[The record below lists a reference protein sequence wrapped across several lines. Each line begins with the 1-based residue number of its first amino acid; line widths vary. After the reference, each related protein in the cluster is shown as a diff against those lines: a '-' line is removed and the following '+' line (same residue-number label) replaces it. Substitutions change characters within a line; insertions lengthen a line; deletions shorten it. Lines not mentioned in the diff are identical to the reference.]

1 MPEFQDYIEND
12 GTINQQSINAL
23 KERLSSGECLR
34 FSNIDSISAEQAQI
48 LFGCLPEDSRN
59 WDLLRFA
66 AVFDNFESF
75 QNAAI
80 QDDFLGF
87 INTWKSGGD
96 IAPPDI
102 APPDIAPPK
111 ETKDTPPN
119 VISKILPFKKPA
131 YVIAS
136 FVVLASASFIG
147 LKTFNFFNGYRVEKD
162 QIVLG
167 AVNPGENYSELEKYL
182 ERSLVPDSLW
192 EYFTGKKIEV
202 TLDASTESD
211 AMPYPYAISAL
222 KNHSWDIGFAYSPIV
237 GMSAVDSGYQ
247 YVAVMFPDSD
257 SYQSSIFVRAD
268 HPIQSL
274 DDLNREHTL
283 ALGDFFSAS
292 KFYMPA
298 YELYGKQLNVI
309 SNVSSRE
316 IFEMV
321 RNGTVDVGVGV
332 IDNPEDEPDLRILK
346 RSRNIPGTGV
356 YISPQL
362 SDQDREAISNLLL
375 NVPES
380 IRSRDN
386 ANYGPGE
393 EPSFEYF
400 SEIVGRVREITSCS
414 NFSQNPVNFFC
425 DEATEVLMVEGK
437 INGIE
442 RDREDFILSIFQSST
457 EVCKLRISRDVL
469 AQVLSDDPFSIQ
481 GLNVKFFLGV
491 PADTQCSNDQTF
503 PVFQPNQVEL

>member
-1 MPEFQDYIEND
+1 MRSYIAHD
-12 GTINQQSINAL
+12 
-23 KERLSSGECLR
+23 
-34 FSNIDSISAEQAQI
+34 
-48 LFGCLPEDSRN
+48 
-59 WDLLRFA
+59 
-66 AVFDNFESF
+66 
-75 QNAAI
+75 
-80 QDDFLGF
+80 
-87 INTWKSGGD
+87 
-96 IAPPDI
+96 
-102 APPDIAPPK
+102 
-111 ETKDTPPN
+111 
-119 VISKILPFKKPA
+119 
-131 YVIAS
+131 VIAS
-136 FVVLASASFIG
+136 FAVLASASFIG
-147 LKTFNFFNGYRVEKD
+147 LWAKTFNFFNGYRVEKD

-375 NVPES
+375 NAPES

-425 DEATEVLMVEGK
+425 DEATEVLVVQGK
-437 INGIE
+437 VNGIA
-442 RDREDFILSIFQSST
+442 RNGEDFILSIFQSST

-469 AQVLSDDPFSIQ
+469 EQVLSDDPFSIQ

>member
-1 MPEFQDYIEND
+1 MPEFRDYIEDD
-12 GTINQQSINAL
+12 GRINEQSIDSL
-23 KERLSSGECLR
+23 RSLLSSRRRLS

-48 LFGCLPEDSRN
+48 LFECLPEDSRN
-59 WDLLRFA
+59 WDLLKFA
-66 AVFDNFESF
+66 AVFDYESF
-75 QNAAI
+75 QNNAAI
-80 QDDFLGF
+80 QDSFLGF
-87 INTWKSGGD
+87 INTWRSGEG
-96 IAPPDI
+96 IVPPDI
-102 APPDIAPPK
+102 AQPTK
-111 ETKDTPPN
+111 TKDTPPN
-119 VISKILPFKKPA
+119 VIPRTPLFKKVA
-131 YVIAS
+131 YFIAS

-147 LKTFNFFNGYRVEKD
+147 LKTFNFFSGYRVEKD

-167 AVNPGENYSELEKYL
+167 AVNQGENYSELEKYL

-192 EYFTGKKIEV
+192 EYFTGEKIEV
-202 TLDASTESD
+202 TIDASTESD
-211 AMPYPYAISAL
+211 AMPYPYAISAF
-222 KNHSWDIGFAYSPIV
+222 KNYSWDIGFAYSPIV
-237 GMSAVDSGYQ
+237 GISAVDSGYK

-257 SYQSSIFVRAD
+257 SYQASIFVRDD

-274 DDLNREHTL
+274 DDLNRERTI

-309 SNVSSRE
+309 SNVSSSE

-346 RSRNIPGTGV
+346 RSRDIPGAGV

-362 SDQDREAISNLLL
+362 SDQDQEAIIRLLL
-375 NVPES
+375 SAPES

-393 EPSFEYF
+393 EPNFAYF
-400 SEIVGRVREITSCS
+400 SDIVGRVREITSCS
-414 NFSQNPVNFFC
+414 NFNQNPVSFFC
-425 DEATEVLMVEGK
+425 NEATEVLFVEGK
-437 INGIE
+437 VNGIE
-442 RDREDFILSIFQSST
+442 RNGEDFILSIFQSSS
-457 EVCKLRISRDVL
+457 EVCNLRISREVL
-469 AQVLSDDPFSIQ
+469 EQILPNDPFSIQ
-481 GLNVKFFLGV
+481 GLSAKFFLGV
-491 PADTQCSNDQTF
+491 PKNTQCSNDVIL